1 MSLDKFLEAYT
12 SSIDDRIGDWNPQL
26 FRELKGRFTGN
37 SWTATL
43 LGSILLQIVVSLL
56 LFSDKSSIDRFYII
70 WFQCLN
76 WLIPTCSIIGGM
88 YALISDLNQEEKR
101 GTLNAIKL
109 SPQSGRSIFLGKII
123 GVPSLVYLAVL
134 SIVPM
139 HLVLAVVNGANLGL
153 ILTWYCTIGV
163 TTYLFLSLTIL
174 YILYGGKFAI
184 LLSLLALKPV
194 SGLIGI
200 YNHYLDSEISHKEWI
215 NNSPPLFSWFYLP
228 VVNNIWLFYCSACG
242 ISLVIS
248 HWLWQA
254 IERKYI
260 NPAGTTLTKEDSYWI
275 NISFQF
281 WLIGFALP
289 LVTEAVDSHSSAL
302 TLTICYSIG
311 TVWVICLIPIILPS
325 QRMMQEWS
333 YTWHKQF
340 KDRHFQS
347 WQQDLIQN
355 LIWHDRSPSV
365 LAMAI
370 NLAIPAIG
378 WGLCAIAFI
387 HDLELLIKFISGI
400 AIASIL
406 TLIYTVAINFTC
418 LRSPLKGAGVAAPI
432 FLMSFFPIMFGTL
445 AAMNAVHQDLGFG
458 LWLFSPLFWLGIAKL
473 SLPSIGIAFLGQLG
487 ILVGLTKLLQ
497 RQLQIVSASTTQ
509 MFDRQRLPPERT
521 SI

>member
-1 MSLDKFLEAYT
+1 MSPDKIL
-12 SSIDDRIGDWNPQL
+12 DRIGDLNPQL
-26 FRELKGRFTGN
+26 FRELKGRLTG
-37 SWTATL
+37 SSLTATL
-43 LGSILLQIVVSLL
+43 IGSVLIQIVIG
-56 LFSDKSSIDRFYII
+56 LFLFGDRSFKERFYYDI
-70 WFQCLN
+70 FQCLN
-76 WLIPTCSIIGGM
+76 WLMPICLIIGGI
-88 YALISDLNQEEKR
+88 YTLISDLNQEEKR

-109 SPQSGRSIFLGKII
+109 SPQSGRSIFLGKIL

-174 YILYGGKFAI
+174 YILHGGKFAI
-184 LLSLLALKPV
+184 LLSVLALKPV
-194 SGLIGI
+194 SSFVGI
-200 YNHYLDSEISHKEWI
+200 YNHYLDSAVSHKEWI

-228 VVNNIWLFYCSACG
+228 VVNNIWLFYCWVCG
-242 ISLVIS
+242 IFLVIS

-260 NPAGTTLTKEDSYWI
+260 NPAGKILTKEHSYWI
-275 NISFQF
+275 NVSFQF

-289 LVTEAVDSHSSAL
+289 LVTEAVDFNSSAL
-302 TLTICYSIG
+302 TLTIFYSIG

-347 WQQDLIQN
+347 WNQDLIQN

-370 NLAIPAIG
+370 NLAISAIV
-378 WGLCAIAFI
+378 WGLCVIAFV

-400 AIASIL
+400 ALASIL

-432 FLMSFFPIMFGTL
+432 FLMSFSPIMFGSL
-445 AAMNAVHQDLGFG
+445 AAMNAVNQDLGFG
-458 LWLFSPLFWLGIAKL
+458 LLLFSPLFWLGIAKL
-473 SLPSIGIAFLGQLG
+473 SLPSIGIAFIAQLG

-497 RQLQIVSASTTQ
+497 QRLQTIGASTTQ